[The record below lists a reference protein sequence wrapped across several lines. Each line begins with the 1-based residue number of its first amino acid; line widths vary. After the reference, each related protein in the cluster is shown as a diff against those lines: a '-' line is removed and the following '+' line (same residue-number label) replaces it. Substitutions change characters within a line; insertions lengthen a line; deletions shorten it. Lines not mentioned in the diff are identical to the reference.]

1 MFCRVSVA
9 TVYKS
14 SLYRENV
21 NLKKNTRVRVRAG
34 VVKVQ
39 HSKKITFT
47 YNLKH

>member
-21 NLKKNTRVRVRAG
+21 NLKKKYEG
-34 VVKVQ
+34 EG
-39 HSKKITFT
+39 
-47 YNLKH
+47 